1 MKSSLVT
8 WKYSVINKSS
18 YPLTAGLR
26 FPPKLATIDLDGGAL
41 SDGGGAEI
49 ATLSYKDKNIRDT
62 ILRDLKLILPHD
74 P

>member
-1 MKSSLVT
+1 M
-8 WKYSVINKSS
+8 INQYS

-49 ATLSYKDKNIRDT
+49 ATLSCKETTFKISS
-62 ILRDLKLILPHD
+62 
-74 P
+74 

>member
-1 MKSSLVT
+1 M
-8 WKYSVINKSS
+8 INQSS

-49 ATLSYKDKNIRDT
+49 ATLSCKVT
-62 ILRDLKLILPHD
+62 IFKILS
-74 P
+74 